1 MLLSPLNLAKA
12 AIAFGQIVRDPN
24 QLGKVFELR
33 AALESKPLL
42 DKVIGDL
49 KQDELAR
56 KALVELPRVGK
67 IDLAALSRLPEGTLG
82 HEFALHMKRANLDP
96 SALPAL
102 EAHDAYGF
110 VSAHLYETHDI
121 WHAITGFG
129 ADIPGELGLQ
139 AFYYAQFSAGLSA
152 AILAAG
158 FLNTMLYSLE
168 DRFTRMDAIVLG
180 YAMGRRANKLFG
192 FRWAE
197 HWHRPLADV
206 RADLG
211 IVPTSVSSDERAA
224 LAA

>member
-33 AALESKPLL
+33 SALESKPLL
-42 DKVIGDL
+42 DKVIGELSKD
-49 KQDELAR
+49 DLAR
-56 KALVELPRVGK
+56 DAFVDLPRVGRV
-67 IDLAALSRLPEGTLG
+67 DLEALARLPEGTLG
-82 HEFALHMKRANLDP
+82 REFAMHMKRANLDP

-102 EAHDAYGF
+102 EARDAYGF

-121 WHAITGFG
+121 WHAVTGFG
-129 ADIPGELGLQ
+129 ADVPGELGLQ
-139 AFYYAQFSAGLSA
+139 AFYYAQFPAGLSA

-158 FLNTMLYSLE
+158 FLNTTLYSLE
-168 DRFTRMDAIVLG
+168 ERVERMDAIVLG
-180 YAMGRRANKLFG
+180 YAMGRRAKSFFG

-197 HWHRPLADV
+197 HWERPLADL
-206 RADLG
+206 RRELG
-211 IVPTSVSSDERAA
+211 IVPVGAPRTA